1 MSFLGFI
8 DDQFFAQ
15 TSLPSLSIQ
24 TDLSNFQQSTISS
37 QSQSLASS
45 SSSSSSDSGSLLD
58 RGLTTT
64 SEHHTKIKSSRSENQ
79 RSDAEQVVEK
89 VYHRSNRR
97 RPKASQ
103 SPALDYVRK
112 LRKACE
118 TSAESGEKRGNK
130 HL

>member
-15 TSLPSLSIQ
+15 ASLPFQSIQ

-37 QSQSLASS
+37 QSQSLA

-118 TSAESGEKRGNK
+118 TSAESGEKGGNK

>member
-8 DDQFFAQ
+8 DEQFFAQ
-15 TSLPSLSIQ
+15 ASLPSQSIQ

-118 TSAESGEKRGNK
+118 TSAESGEKGGNK